1 MVGVGLCLLLSRSTL
16 LAQLIGNLNCRRRS
30 PVLSVFPN
38 HSSQYWKVSN
48 VCQTGSGPEPPA
60 LPHKRQSNQT
70 AMTSP
75 KKDGQHNVSPLKMQ
89 RRKPTLLIS
98 SVKCFAL
105 HSNPSWQVS
114 SVGCVSTTEWHGV
127 VGTIAEPPK
136 WSGGSQALRSMPF
149 NVILEIG
156 VFLFYTHVRS
166 NRKHP

>member
-1 MVGVGLCLLLSRSTL
+1 MLC
-16 LAQLIGNLNCRRRS
+16 
-30 PVLSVFPN
+30 VFPN
-38 HSSQYWKVSN
+38 HYPQYWKVSI
-48 VCQTGSGPEPPA
+48 VCQTGSGPEPPV

-75 KKDGQHNVSPLKMQ
+75 KKDGQHNVLPLKMQ
-89 RRKPTLLIS
+89 RRMPTLLIS
-98 SVKCFAL
+98 SVKCFTL
-105 HSNPSWQVS
+105 HSSPSWQVS

-136 WSGGSQALRSMPF
+136 WSGGSQALRSMPCHRD
-149 NVILEIG
+149 VILELG